1 MKLSTRIVACALLA
15 TLSACALLQSN
26 SAASAA
32 VSVAVEFVTG
42 KYIQGGGSTA
52 ADTARAVQIKAI
64 ATDIASAA
72 TSSSAPAGV
81 AALLTQ
87 INTIVAAKNYDPATL
102 GAIDGL
108 LQLLT
113 PELQQLEATPAGA
126 GAGVAVAD
134 VMGWIE
140 TACSWYGA

>member
-1 MKLSTRIVACALLA
+1 MKLSTRIAACALLA

-26 SAASAA
+26 STASAA

-42 KYIQGGGSTA
+42 KYIQGGGTTA

-64 ATDIASAA
+64 ATDIAAAA

-81 AALLTQ
+81 SALLSQ
-87 INTIVAAKNYDPATL
+87 INSIVAAKNYDPATL
-102 GAIDGL
+102 GAINGL

-113 PELQQLEATPAGA
+113 PELQQLEAHTSRG
-126 GAGVAVAD
+126 GRRRR
-134 VMGWIE
+134 
-140 TACSWYGA
+140 SR